1 MKKRALSLLMAL
13 IMVVSL
19 LPTAVWAA
27 DGTLSGSGTEADPYL
42 IASADDLK
50 AFRDKVNAGE
60 RTACAK
66 LTADIN
72 LNNEEWTPIGG
83 NSGYATEYYSGDF
96 DGNGKTIS
104 NFSITKATY
113 NFAGFFSYVKDS
125 ATIHDLKISK
135 ATISSSKNNVGGIVG
150 TIIDGTIQNCS
161 FDGAVTGTAKGYAGG
176 IAGYLGNQK
185 TTTPTIKNCA
195 NLGSISAGYAG
206 GITGYAKF
214 SNPIQN
220 CYNSGAITGQSR
232 TGGIVGQ
239 NMNGAQIN
247 SCFNIGSLS
256 GTSIGAICGFNGV
269 TNSIINC
276 YWTKPDNAQGG
287 GGGTSD
293 DISKKVANISDVC
306 TALGTAF
313 TTDASGNVIL
323 TWEASGG
330 DTPTPPPPA
339 VPSISIS
346 STAGTSIWDKS
357 WVNKDHQTKL
367 SVSYENMGTETPD
380 VTWRYPQDSSAAN
393 FSIAENTGDLVV
405 TAWKGGVVEVT
416 ANVTFEEK
424 EYSATMEITV
434 IPQITTVEIKNVKGG
449 AVAVD
454 QDVTVQVFTFGGDEY
469 DYENYPPL
477 SYQWYKYDGHAA
489 ESITGATGK
498 DYHVDSTLFAG
509 KDQAYKLGVEVTCNG
524 KTVHSHNDQQA
535 VVRSADHGKLYPV
548 AYDQELTLP
557 SLIKTDSKL
566 TLPAS
571 HTKDGVK
578 ANVKWSSDKP
588 GTIAA
593 DGTVARPTTGKT
605 EVTLTAKFTY
615 GNAFYNRTFTIT
627 VWSQAAVDAET
638 ELDQLESDVNSALDQ
653 WYKLYPVCG
662 TDENVL
668 EMVKATLAKK
678 DLSDIDV
685 SIKKVEK
692 QTNTSPESSGID
704 GEGKITYFYIDPN
717 TTPTQH
723 SDMYHLTLTFT
734 RGSASFDREE
744 VPVIV
749 FWDRSRVE
757 QVMTD
762 EILPQVVL
770 PESVANSTEPIT
782 KNFDLPK
789 VACDETGGQKRW
801 ALISWESSDPAAIS
815 ISTKNQ
821 GTADT
826 LFDPYEAEVHGALTE
841 KDVTLTATCTFQ
853 FTNDTDGEKAITMS
867 KVFNVTVGRS
877 EESLQY
883 VDALDQVFNENSLK
897 DITGKVLTSENG
909 VYSVCDDIKLPTT
922 VDMGKYM
929 MSTYKKGFDGKYTPI
944 VITSSNPDVIKNPDV
959 GNVARL
965 EVYRPDLN
973 GEPVQVSFTVKIL
986 SRPSGEGR
994 DYDSMPVLAEKTFTV
1009 SVQPITQEEIDA
1021 ELALMQQV
1029 KEHYWDGIKKA
1040 NSDKDSVTG
1049 DLQSFIEVYAQD
1061 GQLVWVRDEKDCK
1074 NIGIKAEALDGWYE
1088 GGQVWRCFKSSNP
1101 DVISHENL
1109 LVTRQKENKAV
1120 TITSCLSSD
1129 RFGRY
1134 EGLYPDACFKELS
1147 RQIVSASVIVKGT
1160 EPTHSGV
1167 VSEKS
1172 QVSFTLQTANR
1183 TWIARTTVYDL
1194 PEGTTVFDVFKRV
1207 LGSNNYTYGARGS
1220 YIYSITSPSGETL
1233 GEFDLGENSGWMY
1246 KVNGVIVDQYM
1257 NAQTVSNR
1265 DNIVV
1270 FFTKDYT
1277 EETGYGHSGGSW
1289 NGSADADKKAAASV
1303 DDLISAI
1310 GGVKL
1315 SSEKDIAAARAAYDK
1330 LTAAQKKL
1338 VSNYDILTAAEQA
1351 LADLKAG
1358 KLPFTDVKAGA
1369 WYADAVKYVFDQGL
1383 MSGMSAQ
1390 EFGPDGQVT
1399 RGQVVTILWRLAGSP
1414 TVSGKAFPDVS
1425 ASAWYAD
1432 AVAWASANGVVSG
1445 YENGGFGPGDPVT
1458 REQLAA
1464 ILYRYAQLSGK
1475 DTDQTADLSG
1485 YTDSVTISA
1494 WAPQALKWA
1503 VGSGLI
1509 SGTGTHTLSPR
1520 GTATR
1525 AQIAVIL
1532 QNFCK

>member
-1 MKKRALSLLMAL
+1 MKKRALSLLMAV

-27 DGTLSGSGTEADPYL
+27 DGTDDWGTVDSPETFA
-42 IASADDLK
+42 AM
-50 AFRDKVNAGE
+50 NAAGKY
-60 RTACAK
+60 K
-66 LTADIN
+66 LTKDITVSAPYANNFTGAFDGDGHTITLKIDQNKGN
-72 LNNEEWTPIGG
+72 LGLFKTLAGGAEVKNVSVTGSVTAGKNNKVGG
-83 NSGYATEYYSGDF
+83 IAGFVNVYSGPV
-96 DGNGKTIS
+96 
-104 NFSITKATY
+104 SILNCK
-113 NFAGFFSYVKDS
+113 ND
-125 ATIHDLKISK
+125 
-135 ATISSSKNNVGGIVG
+135 ATISGNRGVGGIVG
-150 TIIDGTIQNCS
+150 DCSGTANILTVQACANT
-161 FDGAVTGTAKGYAGG
+161 GAVTGNNTQIGGIVGNLGSGHSVSYCYNRGNIQGTNMVGG
-176 IAGYLGNQK
+176 IAGQ
-185 TTTPTIKNCA
+185 CA
-195 NLGSISAGYAG
+195 SSISYSYSTGN
-206 GITGYAKF
+206 ITLTS
-214 SNPIQN
+214 SNSNKGDI
-220 CYNSGAITGQSR
+220 Y
-232 TGGIVGQ
+232 
-239 NMNGAQIN
+239 
-247 SCFNIGSLS
+247 
-256 GTSIGAICGFNGV
+256 
-269 TNSIINC
+269 
-276 YWTKPDNAQGG
+276 GG
-287 GGGTSD
+287 GKGASQSNCFKLESTTIDNNIQTLLNTKKFVADDDNINGGYP
-293 DISKKVANISDVC
+293 
-306 TALGTAF
+306 
-313 TTDASGNVIL
+313 IL
-323 TWEASGG
+323 SWQKSSGG

-339 VPSISIS
+339 EPSISIS
-346 STAGTSIWDKS
+346 STAGTSIWAKAS
-357 WVNKDHQTKL
+357 GTNKDQTTL
-367 SVSYENMGTETPD
+367 SVSYENMGNEKPA
-380 VTWRYPQDSSAAN
+380 VTWSYPQDSKAAT
-393 FSIAENTGDLVV
+393 FSIAENTGNLVV
-405 TAWKGGVVEVT
+405 DAGNGGVVKVT
-416 ANVTFEEK
+416 ATVTFEGND
-424 EYSATMEITV
+424 YSDTKEITV
-434 IPQITTVEIKNVKGG
+434 IPNITYVDIKNVNGG
-449 AVAVD
+449 AVAAG
-454 QDVTVQVFTFGGDEY
+454 QTVIAKVLTTD
-469 DYENYPPL
+469 
-477 SYQWYKYDGHAA
+477 
-489 ESITGATGK
+489 GK
-498 DYHVDSTLFAG
+498 DYDYGNYPELNFQWWYYDTGTDTGTPQSDKISGATKKTYEIPEDYPYNRIQVA
-509 KDQAYKLGVEVTCNG
+509 VTCNG
-524 KTVHSHNDQQA
+524 QVVSAHNQHIAATVYS
-535 VVRSADHGKLYPV
+535 VDHGKLYPV
-548 AYDQELTLP
+548 AYDPDFITLPSDIKDDTQLTLP
-557 SLIKTDSKL
+557 T
-566 TLPAS
+566 T

-578 ANVKWSSDKP
+578 ANVEWSSDKP

-638 ELDQLESDVNSALDQ
+638 ELDQLESDVNGALGE

-668 EMVKATLAKK
+668 EIVKATLAKK

-704 GEGKITYFYIDPN
+704 GDGNITYFYIDPN

-944 VITSSNPDVIKNPDV
+944 VITSSNSDVIKNPDV

-1021 ELALMQQV
+1021 ELAMMRQV

-1040 NSDKDSVTG
+1040 NSDKNSVTG
-1049 DLQSFIEVYAQD
+1049 DLQSFIEVYEQD

-1074 NIGIKAEALDGWYE
+1074 DTGIKAVALDGWYE
-1088 GGQVWRCFKSSNP
+1088 GGQAWRCFKSSNP

-1464 ILYRYAQLSGK
+1464 ILYRYALISGK
-1475 DTDQTADLSG
+1475 DADQTADLSG